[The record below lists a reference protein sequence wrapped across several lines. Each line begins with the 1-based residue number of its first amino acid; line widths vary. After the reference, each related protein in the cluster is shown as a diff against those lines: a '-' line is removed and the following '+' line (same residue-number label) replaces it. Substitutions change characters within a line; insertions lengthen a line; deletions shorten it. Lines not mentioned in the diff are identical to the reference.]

1 MTSSQK
7 WPIFTQNPPFLAII
21 SKIFIK
27 TRHIIPFFSSVN
39 HACYDGTNH
48 FAWFWH
54 QKFDFQRV
62 LTTFEIGPNH
72 ILWRHVTSDNR
83 NFFFR
88 RNQNNSSGGAHLKR
102 FCSWYFSKAL
112 NLLPARGVEIL
123 LFKILNYFCLTFGR
137 LHFLSVCLFS
147 QGFPLRGIFL
157 SARPGYAYFPSG
169 HICIPYINHEPDYVT
184 YFT

>member
-1 MTSSQK
+1 MVETRLKFFQNWRDDVITKMAHFYPKSAIFSQNLRN
-7 WPIFTQNPPFLAII
+7 FRQN
-21 SKIFIK
+21 K
-27 TRHIIPFFSSVN
+27 TYYTIFSSVN

-88 RNQNNSSGGAHLKR
+88 RNQNNSSGGAHLKM

-112 NLLPARGVEIL
+112 YLLPARGVL
-123 LFKILNYFCLTFGR
+123 
-137 LHFLSVCLFS
+137 
-147 QGFPLRGIFL
+147 GISREL
-157 SARPGYAYFPSG
+157 
-169 HICIPYINHEPDYVT
+169 
-184 YFT
+184 